1 MKKFFTLIE
10 LLVVIA
16 IIAILASMLLPA
28 LQQARET
35 AKSTSCINNLKQY
48 GMAGANYIQSYDDYL
63 LPTYTRNL
71 SGSSPNN
78 SNNIATAHNYL
89 QNYFGVDPEV
99 WKQGNAVNG
108 CPSRNNTGRQHI
120 ATSSG
125 YSHKAN
131 SYAVSQ
137 HVTGNGSDPNCTEDK
152 RIFHKITTLKRPSHY
167 YHFHDSEMTQS
178 NRSNYFQHSTYG
190 NNYNVTDFRHN
201 GGKTANFVCI
211 DGHTESNSSPGLYWA
226 SSETNAKN
234 QSLETYSK
242 YNPLSFKELG
252 YN

>member
-1 MKKFFTLIE
+1 
-10 LLVVIA
+10 
-16 IIAILASMLLPA
+16 
-28 LQQARET
+28 
-35 AKSTSCINNLKQY
+35 
-48 GMAGANYIQSYDDYL
+48 
-63 LPTYTRNL
+63 
-71 SGSSPNN
+71 
-78 SNNIATAHNYL
+78 
-89 QNYFGVDPEV
+89 
-99 WKQGNAVNG
+99 
-108 CPSRNNTGRQHI
+108 
-120 ATSSG
+120 
-125 YSHKAN
+125 
-131 SYAVSQ
+131 
-137 HVTGNGSDPNCTEDK
+137 
-152 RIFHKITTLKRPSHY
+152 
-167 YHFHDSEMTQS
+167 MTQS

>member
-89 QNYFGVDPEV
+89 QNYH
-99 WKQGNAVNG
+99 Q
-108 CPSRNNTGRQHI
+108 
-120 ATSSG
+120 
-125 YSHKAN
+125 
-131 SYAVSQ
+131 
-137 HVTGNGSDPNCTEDK
+137 
-152 RIFHKITTLKRPSHY
+152 
-167 YHFHDSEMTQS
+167 
-178 NRSNYFQHSTYG
+178 
-190 NNYNVTDFRHN
+190 
-201 GGKTANFVCI
+201 
-211 DGHTESNSSPGLYWA
+211 
-226 SSETNAKN
+226 
-234 QSLETYSK
+234 
-242 YNPLSFKELG
+242 
-252 YN
+252 